1 VQEEVGR
8 SDMRTVAVLVAEGHE
23 SVPASG
29 ANAVFGLRGDAGI
42 YSGDAGIYMCFL
54 ADTPEL
60 QSERQAR
67 ILAVLSGDAEDREI
81 PNIPLV
87 CVLTD

>member
-1 VQEEVGR
+1 MQEEVGR

-42 YSGDAGIYMCFL
+42 YMCFL

-67 ILAVLSGDAEDREI
+67 ILAVLSGDAEDREV

-87 CVLTD
+87 CVLTE

>member
-1 VQEEVGR
+1 
-8 SDMRTVAVLVAEGHE
+8 MRTVAVLVAEGHE

-42 YSGDAGIYMCFL
+42 YMCFL

-67 ILAVLSGDAEDREI
+67 ILEILSGDAEDREV

-87 CVLTD
+87 CVLTE